1 MVGDMGN
8 KYEKRGLEA
17 LGQAGSDPVGRF
29 LLRLIGPGVRKELGK
44 LEAKV
49 SGVIGDVAS
58 AFLEAEGEKPKR
70 RRDIIVEA
78 EIVDPPKKK

>member
-1 MVGDMGN
+1 MGN
-8 KYEKRGLEA
+8 KYEKRGVDA
-17 LGQAGSDPVGRF
+17 LSQAGSDPVGRF

-58 AFLEAEGEKPKR
+58 AFLEAEGEKPRRKR
-70 RRDIIVEA
+70 EVIIEA

>member
-1 MVGDMGN
+1 MGN
-8 KYEKRGLEA
+8 KYEKRGLDA
-17 LGQAGSDPVGRF
+17 LSQAGSDPVGRF

-58 AFLEAEGEKPKR
+58 AFLEAEGEKPRRKR
-70 RRDIIVEA
+70 EVIIEA

>member
-1 MVGDMGN
+1 MVGDMG

-17 LGQAGSDPVGRF
+17 LSQAGSDPVGKF
-29 LLRLIGPGVRKELGK
+29 LLRIIGPGVRKELGR

-49 SGVIGDVAS
+49 SGVLGDVKS
-58 AFLEAEGEKPKR
+58 AFLEAEGDKSHR
-70 RRDIIVEA
+70 RREVVVEA

>member
-1 MVGDMGN
+1 MGN

-17 LGQAGSDPVGRF
+17 LSQAGGDPVGRF

-58 AFLEAEGEKPKR
+58 AFLEAEGEKPRRKR
-70 RRDIIVEA
+70 EVIIEA